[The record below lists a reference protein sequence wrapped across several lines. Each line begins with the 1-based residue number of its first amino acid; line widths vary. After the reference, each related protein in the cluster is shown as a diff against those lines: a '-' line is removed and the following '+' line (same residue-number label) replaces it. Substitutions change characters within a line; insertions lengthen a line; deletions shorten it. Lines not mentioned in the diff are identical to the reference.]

1 LKTIMPIV
9 ILRKYN
15 ALFIV
20 ACLLIGSAA
29 FAQSPI
35 TTTIDK
41 SNILIG
47 EQLKLKVDAAL
58 PPGTSSVDWFSIP
71 DSIEHFE
78 VISRTKIDSSYTDN
92 VLTGLSQSITLTSFD
107 SGQWRI
113 PSFPIDIHLSAD
125 SIQHLFTDT
134 ASIGVYF
141 LTSDTTNT
149 LKDIK
154 PIKQVPPPDM
164 FWYWVIGAVLV
175 LLLIAAII
183 WIIYLFKKEKPAVSA
198 KSIASAYKEAMNAI
212 ERLDEYDLTDAH
224 QVKIFHSRLAEIFKE
239 YLSHIQNK
247 NRLSQT
253 TSEVLI
259 SVKEKQLDGEVFSNL
274 AAALRCSDAVK
285 FAKYHPSVNISKDSQ
300 LSIKKTI
307 ESLNAV

>member
-1 LKTIMPIV
+1 MPIV
-9 ILRKYN
+9 FVRKYS
-15 ALFIV
+15 ALFII
-20 ACLLIGSAA
+20 ACLLIASAA
-29 FAQSPI
+29 FGQPPAI

-47 EQLKLKVDAAL
+47 EQLQLKVEAAL
-58 PPGTSSVDWFSIP
+58 PPGTSGVDWFSIP

-78 VISRTKIDSSYTDN
+78 VINRSKIDSSYTDN

-113 PSFPIDIHLSAD
+113 PSFPIDMHFATD
-125 SIQHLFTDT
+125 SVRHLFTDT

-141 LTSDTTNT
+141 MTSDTTNT

-154 PIKQVPPPDM
+154 PIRQVPPPDM

-175 LLLIAAII
+175 LLLIAAIV
-183 WIIYLFKKEKPAVSA
+183 WIIYLFRKEKPAVSA
-198 KSIASAYKEAMNAI
+198 KSIASAYKEAMDAI
-212 ERLDEYDLTDAH
+212 EKLNQYDLTDVQ
-224 QVKIFHSRLAEIFKE
+224 QVKTFHSKLAEIFKR

-247 NRLSQT
+247 NRLNQT
-253 TSEVLI
+253 TDEVLI
-259 SVKEKQLDGEVFSNL
+259 SVKEKPLDAEIFSNL

-307 ESLNAV
+307 ESLNQ